1 LIVDPV
7 RKIEFRMNLVL
18 LSDVPWVS
26 VPKYFDLAYAQRSF
40 SVKVDPEGL
49 PVGVH
54 FAKYG

>member
-1 LIVDPV
+1 M